1 MNRLNWLGKVPERW
15 NVLKLRQILTPFSEK
30 NHPNMPLLSVVREK
44 GVIIRNIEDKEENHN
59 YVPDDLSG
67 YKLVKKGQ
75 FAMNKMKAWQ
85 GSYGISKYDGIV
97 SPAYFVFD
105 INHNMN
111 KDFFNLAIR
120 SKVYVNYFGQAS
132 DGIRVGQWDLSMK
145 RMKEIPFFLPPRS
158 EQDQIVK
165 FLDWKVSCINKLIG
179 IKKKEIQ
186 CLYSA
191 KVSNI
196 KEIID
201 DFKCNCRLKN
211 IAKSYGRIG
220 FRGYS
225 AEDLVE
231 KGQGVIT
238 ASPSNISD
246 KGMDFKKC
254 SYLSWEK
261 YEESPEIQ
269 LKKNDILIVKTGS
282 SYGKTGFIDSLPM
295 ECTINPQLLIIR
307 PNSYKVIPE
316 YLFYSIKY
324 GSIQGQINKGI
335 IGSTIPTISESR
347 IMSYSLGIPEL
358 GIQQKRLE
366 RIKRLEY
373 QYNKLISSYKN
384 SIIELNNLK
393 IGLVSNV
400 VTGKIDVRNIEIPEY
415 EFVEDE
421 TDDIVAVSENE
432 EETE

>member
-1 MNRLNWLGKVPERW
+1 
-15 NVLKLRQILTPFSEK
+15 
-30 NHPNMPLLSVVREK
+30 
-44 GVIIRNIEDKEENHN
+44 
-59 YVPDDLSG
+59 
-67 YKLVKKGQ
+67 
-75 FAMNKMKAWQ
+75 
-85 GSYGISKYDGIV
+85 
-97 SPAYFVFD
+97 
-105 INHNMN
+105 
-111 KDFFNLAIR
+111 
-120 SKVYVNYFGQAS
+120 
-132 DGIRVGQWDLSMK
+132 
-145 RMKEIPFFLPPRS
+145 
-158 EQDQIVK
+158 
-165 FLDWKVSCINKLIG
+165 
-179 IKKKEIQ
+179 
-186 CLYSA
+186 
-191 KVSNI
+191 
-196 KEIID
+196 
-201 DFKCNCRLKN
+201 
-211 IAKSYGRIG
+211 
-220 FRGYS
+220 
-225 AEDLVE
+225 
-231 KGQGVIT
+231 
-238 ASPSNISD
+238 
-246 KGMDFKKC
+246 MDFKKC

-269 LKKNDILIVKTGS
+269 LKKNDILIVKAGS

-373 QYNKLISSYKN
+373 QYNKLISFYKN